1 MTTALLSN
9 PQIKNNFK
17 NKLTNT
23 TNKIYNSCTDNRIS
37 YIDEC
42 SEFKIF
48 L

>member
-37 YIDEC
+37 YKVE
-42 SEFKIF
+42 KMY
-48 L
+48 

>member
-1 MTTALLSN
+1 MTTALLPS

-23 TNKIYNSCTDNRIS
+23 TNKIYNSCTVIRIS
-37 YIDEC
+37 
-42 SEFKIF
+42 